1 MYQIPEYFKL
11 QKNIDSDLDE
21 LALKLLNKLSVKTYI
36 NDGILQLFN
45 IYNKNIEIK
54 KRKVLIAPEVIVP
67 SHLENGYKTLIQNI
81 ENGYNLNLYL
91 STQSKTASCQ
101 DYLFN
106 MDNLVHFH
114 LGEKIET
121 RKKKKEARGFI
132 ERTGYLLIAKITDEN
147 VYFLSIDHHENKEYN
162 ENELPE
168 NVSLQDMTFYNN
180 KYIKILAKNF
190 PNAVQLIEERD
201 VEEENKDSKESIIQT
216 VISRKKNI
224 NQKIVTEDKKRILSN
239 VVDIEGINTKD
250 RVRIW
255 NHKRIINEDI
265 KKIKIYLTKQ
275 EDIDF
280 SKQYF
285 LKIMLFKIERNY
297 QIYTVYEEDIKYASI
312 FLTHSIMTIV
322 HYNKEVQ
329 NRLNIQKKKGKRLI
343 SDLGS
348 LIPIY
353 TI

>member
-1 MYQIPEYFKL
+1 M
-11 QKNIDSDLDE
+11 
-21 LALKLLNKLSVKTYI
+21 
-36 NDGILQLFN
+36 
-45 IYNKNIEIK
+45 
-54 KRKVLIAPEVIVP
+54 
-67 SHLENGYKTLIQNI
+67 
-81 ENGYNLNLYL
+81 
-91 STQSKTASCQ
+91 
-101 DYLFN
+101 
-106 MDNLVHFH
+106 
-114 LGEKIET
+114 
-121 RKKKKEARGFI
+121 
-132 ERTGYLLIAKITDEN
+132 
-147 VYFLSIDHHENKEYN
+147 
-162 ENELPE
+162 PE

-216 VISRKKNI
+216 VISRKNI